1 MRCKFWLESLQHN
14 KDMTLHLFNPDHDL
28 ALAHGRT
35 HYVPPASAVQFA
47 RDAAALMAWLSPG
60 AAVLAPYGQP
70 ADDFADV
77 MHRLGIECQ
86 WITEKELPLAE
97 VGEVLPWGWNYNLRE
112 RLKKMGIVAEV
123 LPNDTELAEIQ
134 RLSHRRT
141 AAKAMRFLCESVSR
155 PDLLPLPA
163 QELHTLEEADA
174 LLVRYGKAMFKM
186 PWSGS
191 GRGLRRVEQTMS
203 PHQRG
208 WIRQSILKSGCIM
221 AEPFMIVVQDFA
233 MEFSC
238 NGTSSFE
245 GYSLFKT
252 HNGVY
257 LGNILASDAEIEKH
271 LSQWIDI
278 QLLHEYRDGLLQFI
292 QKEIAPYYKGC
303 VGVDMFVYQKDGAY
317 FINPAVELNL
327 RMTMGLL
334 ANRFCRNY
342 LADGTTGTM
351 SLEYRATAGELYAE
365 HLALN
370 KKFPPVISDGKLESG
385 YITLSPVLPETCY
398 TVQVICPC

>member
-1 MRCKFWLESLQHN
+1 
-14 KDMTLHLFNPDHDL
+14 MTLHLFNPDHDL

-221 AEPFMIVVQDFA
+221 AEPFMTVVQDFA

-342 LADGTTGTM
+342 LADGTTSTM

-365 HLALN
+365 HLVMN
-370 KKFPPVISDGKLESG
+370 EKFPPVIVDGKLVSG
-385 YITLSPVLPETCY
+385 SITLSPVWPETCY
-398 TVQVICPC
+398 TVRVKVTSC

>member
-1 MRCKFWLESLQHN
+1 MKLAI
-14 KDMTLHLFNPDHDL
+14 FNPDHDL

-35 HYVPPASAVQFA
+35 HYVPPASAAQFA
-47 RDAAALMAWLSPG
+47 RDAAAIMAWFSPG

-77 MHRLGIECQ
+77 MHLLGIECQ
-86 WITEKELPLAE
+86 WITKKKLPLAE

-112 RLKKMGIVAEV
+112 RLKKMGIAAEA
-123 LPNDTELAEIQ
+123 LPNDMELTEIQ

-141 AAKAMRFLCESVSR
+141 AAEAMKFLHERVAR

-163 QELHTLEEADA
+163 QELHTIEAADEFLA
-174 LLVRYGKAMFKM
+174 HHGKAMFKM

-221 AEPFMIVVQDFA
+221 AEPFVSVVQDFA
-233 MEFSC
+233 MEFYC
-238 NGTSSFE
+238 DEIVSFE

-257 LGNILASDAEIEKH
+257 LANDLASDAVIEKC
-271 LSQWIDI
+271 LSQWIDV
-278 QLLHEYRDGLLQFI
+278 QLLHEYKDCLLQFI
-292 QKEIAPYYKGC
+292 QNEIAPFYKGC
-303 VGVDMFVYQKDGAY
+303 VGVDMFVYQKDGTY
-317 FINPAVELNL
+317 FVDPAVELNL

-334 ANRFCRNY
+334 ANRFCRKY
-342 LADGTTGTM
+342 LADGVTGTM
-351 SLEYRATAGELYAE
+351 SIEYRATAGELFAE
-365 HLALN
+365 HLAM
-370 KKFPPVISDGKLESG
+370 KEKFPLVIADGKLVSG
-385 YITLSPVLPETCY
+385 SITLSPVLPETCY
-398 TVQVICPC
+398 TVRVTVVSC

>member
-1 MRCKFWLESLQHN
+1 M
-14 KDMTLHLFNPDHDL
+14 
-28 ALAHGRT
+28 AHGRT

-47 RDAAALMAWLSPG
+47 RDAAAIMAWLSPE
-60 AAVLAPYGQP
+60 ASILAPYGQP

-77 MHRLGIECQ
+77 MHRLGVECQ
-86 WITEKELPLAE
+86 WITEQKLPS
-97 VGEVLPWGWNYNLRE
+97 VGVEEVLPWGWNYNLRE
-112 RLKKMGIVAEV
+112 RLKKMGIAAEV

-141 AAKAMRFLCESVSR
+141 AAEAMKFLRERVAR

-174 LLVRYGKAMFKM
+174 FLSRHGKALFKM

-203 PHQRG
+203 THQRG

-221 AEPFMIVVQDFA
+221 AEPFASVVQDFA
-233 MEFSC
+233 MEFYC
-238 NGTSSFE
+238 NGMVSFE

-257 LGNILASDAEIEKH
+257 LANILASDAEIEKR

-278 QLLHEYRDGLLQFI
+278 QLLHEYRNGFLQFI

-303 VGVDMFVYQKDGAY
+303 VGVDMFVYQKDGVY
-317 FINPAVELNL
+317 FVNPAVELNL

-334 ANRFCRNY
+334 ANRFCRNH
-342 LADGTTGTM
+342 LADGATGTM
-351 SLEYRATAGELYAE
+351 SIEYRATAGELYAE
-365 HLALN
+365 HLVLN
-370 KKFPPVISDGKLESG
+370 EKFPPVIADGKLVCGS
-385 YITLSPVLPETCY
+385 ITSSPVLPETCY
-398 TVQVICPC
+398 TVRIAILPTPNDKSIPLPDL

>member
-1 MRCKFWLESLQHN
+1 MHLL
-14 KDMTLHLFNPDHDL
+14 LFNPDHDL

-47 RDAAALMAWLSPG
+47 RDAAAIMAWLSPG

-70 ADDFADV
+70 AADFADV
-77 MHRLGIECQ
+77 MHCLGVECQ
-86 WITEKELPLAE
+86 CVTEKELPLVG

-112 RLKKMGIVAEV
+112 RLKKMGIAAEV
-123 LPNDTELAEIQ
+123 LPTDTELAEIQ

-141 AAKAMRFLCESVSR
+141 AAEAMKFLRERVAR

-174 LLVRYGKAMFKM
+174 FLAHHGDVMFKM

-191 GRGLRRVEQTMS
+191 GRGLRHVVDAMS
-203 PHQRG
+203 THQRG

-221 AEPFMIVVQDFA
+221 AEPFASVVQDFA
-233 MEFSC
+233 MEFYC
-238 NGTSSFE
+238 NGTVSFE

-257 LGNILASDAEIEKH
+257 LGNILASDAEIEKR

-278 QLLHEYRDGLLQFI
+278 QLLHEYRDELLQFI
-292 QKEIAPYYKGC
+292 QKEVAPYYRGC
-303 VGVDMFVYQKDGAY
+303 VGVDMFVYQKDGTY
-317 FINPAVELNL
+317 FVNPAVELNL

-334 ANRFCRNY
+334 ANRFVREY
-342 LADGTTGTM
+342 MAPGATGTM
-351 SLEYRATAGELYAE
+351 SVEYRPRAGKLFEEQQDLQ
-365 HLALN
+365 
-370 KKFPPVISDGKLESG
+370 KKFPPVFADGKLIGGCIS
-385 YITLSPVLPETCY
+385 LSPVTPETCY
-398 TVQVICPC
+398 TVGIICPC

>member
-1 MRCKFWLESLQHN
+1 MHLL
-14 KDMTLHLFNPDHDL
+14 LFNPDHDL

-47 RDAAALMAWLSPG
+47 RDAAAIMAWLSPG
-60 AAVLAPYGQP
+60 AAVLTPYDQP
-70 ADDFADV
+70 PADFADV
-77 MHRLGIECQ
+77 MHRLGVGCH
-86 WITEKELPLAE
+86 WITEKELPSVG

-112 RLKKMGIVAEV
+112 RQKKMEIAAEV
-123 LPNDTELAEIQ
+123 LPTDTELAEIQ

-141 AAKAMRFLCESVSR
+141 AAEAMKFLRERVAR

-163 QELHTLEEADA
+163 QELHNLEEADA
-174 LLVRYGKAMFKM
+174 FLAHHGKAMFKM

-191 GRGLRRVEQTMS
+191 GRGLRRVEQSMS

-221 AEPFMIVVQDFA
+221 AEPFASVVQDFA
-233 MEFSC
+233 MEFYC
-238 NGTSSFE
+238 NGKVSFE
-245 GYSLFKT
+245 GFSLFKT

-257 LGNILASDAEIEKH
+257 LGNTLMSDDAIENH

-292 QKEIAPYYKGC
+292 QKEVAPYYRGC
-303 VGVDMFVYQKDGAY
+303 VGVDMFVYQKDGD
-317 FINPAVELNL
+317 FFVNPAVELNL

-334 ANRFCRNY
+334 ANRFCRNH
-342 LADGTTGTM
+342 LAAGATGTM

-365 HLALN
+365 YLALN
-370 KKFPPVISDGKLESG
+370 EKFPPVMADGKLVSG

-398 TVQVICPC
+398 TVRIICPC

>member
-1 MRCKFWLESLQHN
+1 M
-14 KDMTLHLFNPDHDL
+14 
-28 ALAHGRT
+28 AHGRT
-35 HYVPPASAVQFA
+35 HYVPPASAVAFA
-47 RDAAALMAWLSPG
+47 VDAAPIVAWLTRDAA
-60 AAVLAPYGQP
+60 VLVPERTVPDEFLRQLQEL
-70 ADDFADV
+70 
-77 MHRLGIECQ
+77 RKECRWVTQ
-86 WITEKELPLAE
+86 RELPELPLE
-97 VGEVLPWGWNYNLRE
+97 KVVPWGWNYNIWE
-112 RLKKMGIVAEV
+112 RLKKWGVPDGA
-123 LPNDTELAEIQ
+123 LPTDMEITEIQ

-141 AAKAMRFLCESVSR
+141 AAEAMKFLRECVAR

-163 QELHTLEEADA
+163 QELHTLEEADHFLA
-174 LLVRYGKAMFKM
+174 RHRKAMFKM

-191 GRGLRRVEQTMS
+191 GRGLRRVELTMS

-221 AEPFMIVVQDFA
+221 AEPFASVVQDFA
-233 MEFSC
+233 MEFYC
-238 NGTSSFE
+238 NGMVSFE

-257 LGNILASDAEIEKH
+257 LANILASDAEIEKR

-278 QLLHEYRDGLLQFI
+278 QLLHEYRNGFLQFI

-317 FINPAVELNL
+317 FVNPAVELNL

-334 ANRFCRNY
+334 ANRFCRNH
-342 LADGTTGTM
+342 LADGATGTM
-351 SLEYRATAGELYAE
+351 SIEYRATAGELYAE

-370 KKFPPVISDGKLESG
+370 EKFPPVMADGKLVSG
-385 YITLSPVLPETCY
+385 SITLSPVLPETCY
-398 TVQVICPC
+398 TVRVAILPTPNDKSIPLPDL

>member
-1 MRCKFWLESLQHN
+1 MHLL
-14 KDMTLHLFNPDHDL
+14 LFNPDHDL

-47 RDAAALMAWLSPG
+47 RDAAAIMAWLSPG
-60 AAVLAPYGQP
+60 AAVLTPYDQP
-70 ADDFADV
+70 PADFADV
-77 MHRLGIECQ
+77 MHRLGVGCH
-86 WITEKELPLAE
+86 WITEKELPSVG

-112 RLKKMGIVAEV
+112 RLKKMEIAAEV
-123 LPNDTELAEIQ
+123 LPTDTELAEIQ

-141 AAKAMRFLCESVSR
+141 AAEAMKFLRERVAR

-163 QELHTLEEADA
+163 QELHNLEEADA
-174 LLVRYGKAMFKM
+174 FLAHHGKAMFKM

-191 GRGLRRVEQTMS
+191 GRGLRRVEQSMS

-221 AEPFMIVVQDFA
+221 AEPFASVVQDFA
-233 MEFSC
+233 MEFYC
-238 NGTSSFE
+238 NGKVSFE
-245 GYSLFKT
+245 GFSLFKT

-257 LGNILASDAEIEKH
+257 LGNTLMSDDAIENH

-292 QKEIAPYYKGC
+292 QKEVAPYYRGC
-303 VGVDMFVYQKDGAY
+303 VGVDMFVYQKDGD
-317 FINPAVELNL
+317 FFVNPAVELNL

-334 ANRFCRNY
+334 ANRFCRNH
-342 LADGTTGTM
+342 LAAGATGTM

-365 HLALN
+365 YLALN
-370 KKFPPVISDGKLESG
+370 EKFPPVMADGKLVSG

-398 TVQVICPC
+398 TVRIICPC

>member
-1 MRCKFWLESLQHN
+1 
-14 KDMTLHLFNPDHDL
+14 MTLLLFNPDHDL

-47 RDAAALMAWLSPG
+47 QDAAAIMAWLSPG
-60 AAVLAPYGQP
+60 VAVLAPYGQP
-70 ADDFADV
+70 AADFADV
-77 MHRLGIECQ
+77 MHRMDVECQ
-86 WITEKELPLAE
+86 WIMEKELPS
-97 VGEVLPWGWNYNLRE
+97 VGVKEVLPWGWNYNLRE
-112 RLKKMGIVAEV
+112 RLKKMGVAAEV
-123 LPNDTELAEIQ
+123 LPTDTELAEIQ

-141 AAKAMRFLCESVSR
+141 AAEAMKFLRERVAR

-163 QELHTLEEADA
+163 QELHNLEEADA
-174 LLVRYGKAMFKM
+174 FLAHHGKAMFKM

-191 GRGLRRVEQTMS
+191 GRGLRRVEQSMS

-221 AEPFMIVVQDFA
+221 AEPFASVVQDFA
-233 MEFSC
+233 MEFYC
-238 NGTSSFE
+238 NGKVSFE
-245 GYSLFKT
+245 GFSLFKT

-257 LGNILASDAEIEKH
+257 LGNTLMSDDAIENH

-292 QKEIAPYYKGC
+292 QKEVAPYYRGC
-303 VGVDMFVYQKDGAY
+303 VGVDMFVYQKDGD
-317 FINPAVELNL
+317 FFVNPAVELNL

-334 ANRFCRNY
+334 ANRFCRNH
-342 LADGTTGTM
+342 LAAGATGTM

-365 HLALN
+365 YLALN
-370 KKFPPVISDGKLESG
+370 EKFPPVMADGKLVSG

-398 TVQVICPC
+398 TVRIICPC